1 MKRRQRKA
9 LDERI
14 PELVQLARSAV
25 PREACGLIEW
35 DGARMTLRP
44 CENVSTQPTDSFMI
58 APAEQIR
65 HLSEIEA
72 AGTEF
77 WGVYHSHPTEGASP
91 SERDRAFA
99 TQLQVT
105 WVIVGLRPT
114 GVRFADDSPLLLN
127 SYDVW
132 IGRP

>member
-1 MKRRQRKA
+1 VKRRERKA
-9 LDERI
+9 LEARY

-35 DGARMTLRP
+35 DGTRMTLRS
-44 CENVSTQPTDSFMI
+44 CENVATRPEDSFLI
-58 APAEQIR
+58 APSEQLR
-65 HLSEIEA
+65 HLAEIEA

-77 WGVYHSHPTEGASP
+77 WGVYHSHPSEGSAP

-105 WVIVGLRPT
+105 WVIVGLGAGHPEFWV
-114 GVRFADDSPLLLN
+114 GNP
-127 SYDVW
+127 
-132 IGRP
+132 